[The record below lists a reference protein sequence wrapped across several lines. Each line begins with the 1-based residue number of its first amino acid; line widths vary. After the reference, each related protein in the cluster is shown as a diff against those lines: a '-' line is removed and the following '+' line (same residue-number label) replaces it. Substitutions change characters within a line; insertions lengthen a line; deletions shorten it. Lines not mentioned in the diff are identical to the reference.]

1 MKVLSFVRDVRN
13 FEMTPN
19 RKELNWTFV
28 RLGISWLDAK
38 LCLYSVRHKRWM
50 WLVTRSIYS
59 GKTGRWPTKNPV
71 AGHVT
76 QVVAARRAVSVW
88 NSSLHKKVVIGSGW
102 SLFRV
107 VAEAEFY
114 CMVFASDQGWR
125 WRCLASKDCE
135 VLTGVAA
142 DGQSLSQHRFA
153 VDCFRFPLFF
163 YLFVSMRSCIFC
175 YLSLLLQSSSNRTWV
190 AFKGTKSK

>member
-1 MKVLSFVRDVRN
+1 MDAACHTVDLLRK
-13 FEMTPN
+13 N
-19 RKELNWTFV
+19 RPL
-28 RLGISWLDAK
+28 A
-38 LCLYSVRHKRWM
+38 HK
-50 WLVTRSIYS
+50 
-59 GKTGRWPTKNPV
+59 KPGRWSRN
-71 AGHVT
+71 AGG
-76 QVVAARRAVSVW
+76 RRSQC
-88 NSSLHKKVVIGSGW
+88 SFCMKLFLHEKVVIGSGW

-163 YLFVSMRSCIFC
+163 ICSFRCAFVFFC